1 MQIESIIL
9 ITYITSLTILFL
21 FGAHGYT
28 MIYYYFRTFKQRTD
42 DLSLED
48 LHLKE
53 YPVVTIQLPMFNERY
68 VSTRLVDCCMR
79 IEYPKDKLEFQ
90 VLDDST
96 DDTTEIIQ
104 NHIQKYI
111 DQGYDIKLIHRTD
124 RSGYKAGALKEGL
137 KTARG
142 EYVAIFDA
150 DFIPRKKFL
159 LRTLPYFFKI
169 EKLGL
174 VQTRWEHLNREYSL
188 ITKTQAMALDGHF
201 VIEQAVRNRA
211 GFFINF
217 NGTAGIWKKEC
228 IIDAGNWEADT
239 LTEDLDLS
247 YRAQMKG
254 WKFKYLIN
262 FTSPAELPAE
272 INSLKSQQFRWTKGA
287 IETAKKI
294 FPRVIKSKMPFG
306 EKVQSFVHLWSN
318 LAYPF
323 ILICAI
329 LTVPVLLIKLAGHYD
344 NVYKFMSVFVFAF
357 IGSFLFYLYSQKDV
371 YTDWQKRIIYF
382 PLFLSG
388 SMGLSVNNTRAVFEG
403 LFGKKSEFVR
413 TPKFN
418 IKAAGDKWM
427 DKSYQMKKIPFTSYI
442 EGFLALYCGS
452 GVVIAIANA
461 QIAAVPFQLMFT
473 AGFGMMAVLS
483 IRQVVMTNKAISR
496 KMKLA
501 QSHG

>member
-1 MQIESIIL
+1 
-9 ITYITSLTILFL
+9 
-21 FGAHGYT
+21 
-28 MIYYYFRTFKQRTD
+28 
-42 DLSLED
+42 
-48 LHLKE
+48 
-53 YPVVTIQLPMFNERY
+53 
-68 VSTRLVDCCMR
+68 
-79 IEYPKDKLEFQ
+79 
-90 VLDDST
+90 
-96 DDTTEIIQ
+96 
-104 NHIQKYI
+104 
-111 DQGYDIKLIHRTD
+111 
-124 RSGYKAGALKEGL
+124 
-137 KTARG
+137 
-142 EYVAIFDA
+142 
-150 DFIPRKKFL
+150 
-159 LRTLPYFFKI
+159 
-169 EKLGL
+169 
-174 VQTRWEHLNREYSL
+174 
-188 ITKTQAMALDGHF
+188 
-201 VIEQAVRNRA
+201 
-211 GFFINF
+211 
-217 NGTAGIWKKEC
+217 
-228 IIDAGNWEADT
+228 
-239 LTEDLDLS
+239 
-247 YRAQMKG
+247 
-254 WKFKYLIN
+254 
-262 FTSPAELPAE
+262 
-272 INSLKSQQFRWTKGA
+272 
-287 IETAKKI
+287 
-294 FPRVIKSKMPFG
+294 SKMPFG

-318 LAYPF
+318 LAYPL

-382 PLFLSG
+382 PLFLAG